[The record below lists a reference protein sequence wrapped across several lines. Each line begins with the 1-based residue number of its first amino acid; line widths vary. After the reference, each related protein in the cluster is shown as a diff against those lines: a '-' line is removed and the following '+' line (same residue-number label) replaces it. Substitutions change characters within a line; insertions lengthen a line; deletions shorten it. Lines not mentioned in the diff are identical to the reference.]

1 VDGAPSGPCHGIYG
15 SGMAQVSPQQAG
27 RGRARRSPASM
38 RLLGAAL
45 LILIGAFLP
54 WLATGVGN
62 VSGVRGAGLWTMYA
76 AVLGLAGAAIRSHQL
91 AALHAAVL
99 AVVAIALPLWQV
111 VHLVSLVGFTGWV
124 PGPGL
129 VMTVGGGVL
138 AGSAALTLFRAS
150 EAGRA
155 AG

>member
-1 VDGAPSGPCHGIYG
+1 
-15 SGMAQVSPQQAG
+15 MAQRSPQPAS
-27 RGRARRSPASM
+27 RGRARRSPASR
-38 RLLGAAL
+38 RLLIAAL
-45 LILIGAFLP
+45 LILVGAFLP
-54 WLATGVGN
+54 WLATGAGN

-76 AVLGLAGAAIRSHQL
+76 AVLGLTGAAIRSHRL

-111 VHLVSLVGFTGWV
+111 VHLVSLVGFAGWV

-129 VMTVGGGVL
+129 VMTVGGGIL
-138 AGSAALTLFRAS
+138 AGTLFRAS
-150 EAGRA
+150 QAGSA